1 VAVEELICW
10 RGILNKAI
18 AKLDRKIKEF

>member
-1 VAVEELICW
+1 MEELICW

-18 AKLDRKIKEF
+18 AKLGGKIKEF

>member
-18 AKLDRKIKEF
+18 AKLGGKIKEF

>member
-1 VAVEELICW
+1 MEELICW

-18 AKLDRKIKEF
+18 AKLDCKIKEF